1 VSLESTNFSGYYLRH
16 RNFEVWVERNDGSA
30 GFRADSSFF
39 RRAGLADS
47 ARVSFESS
55 NFAGRYI
62 RHVSGSL
69 LHVQAVPDATARAD
83 ATFHL
88 E

>member
-1 VSLESTNFSGYYLRH
+1 
-16 RNFEVWVERNDGSA
+16 
-30 GFRADSSFF
+30 
-39 RRAGLADS
+39 
-47 ARVSFESS
+47 VSFESV
-55 NFAGRYI
+55 NFAGRYV

-69 LHVQAVPDATARAD
+69 LHVQAVSDAAGHAD